1 MTTRHDIFIGA
12 LHIRPN
18 VFLAP
23 LAGITDRHFRTVIRS
38 LGGCGITYSEL
49 VSAEGMIRNQP
60 NTLAMIPPGPD
71 ERPYAIQ
78 IYGSKPTSMAAAGRL
93 AQEMGAD
100 LVDINVGCPARKVVR
115 NLGGSYLLKDLPLL
129 ERIIIAV
136 RQAVTVPLTIKIRS
150 GFHESSLNYLDVG
163 RMAVACGVEAIT
175 LHPRTRA
182 QGFSGR
188 ADWTHIRQLKEALPI
203 PVIGNGDI
211 VQPSD
216 ALAMFR
222 STGCDA
228 VMIGRGIM
236 RNPWLI
242 RQIHDLRTTGDYT
255 PTHVADALRLCLEM
269 VCDTYR
275 EKHEKKILGEMKKF
289 CSWLVYD
296 FPGAARHRQILY
308 TCKEPQELIDHLRSL
323 AETLTAGT
331 TDVSS

>member
-1 MTTRHDIFIGA
+1 MTKGHEIRIGK
-12 LHIRPN
+12 LNIQPN

-23 LAGITDRHFRTVIRS
+23 LAGITDRYFRAVIRS

-60 NTLAMIPPGPD
+60 NTLAMMPPGLD

-78 IYGSKPTSMAAAGRL
+78 IYGSRPQSMAAAGRL
-93 AQEMGAD
+93 AQDAGAD
-100 LVDINVGCPARKVVR
+100 MVDINVGCPARKVVR

-129 ERIIIAV
+129 ERIITAV
-136 RQAVTVPLTIKIRS
+136 RQEVDVPLTIKIRS
-150 GFHESSLNYLDVG
+150 GFNESSINYLDVG
-163 RMAVACGVEAIT
+163 RMAVDCGVDGIT

-182 QGFSGR
+182 QGFTGQ
-188 ADWTHIRQLKEALPI
+188 ADWSHIRRLKDALPI

-211 VQPSD
+211 VQPAD
-216 ALAMFR
+216 ALAMFEV
-222 STGCDA
+222 TGCDA

-255 PTHVADALRLCLEM
+255 PTQVSDALRLCLDM
-269 VCDTYR
+269 ACTTYR
-275 EKHEKKILGEMKKF
+275 EHPEKKILGEMKKF

-308 TCKEPQELIDHLRSL
+308 TCKEPLELIDHLRWL
-323 AETLTAGT
+323 TETLAAE
-331 TDVSS
+331 SAEISC